1 MSLLICTHYDC
12 EFQRSTTFYV
22 LTDEVIF
29 VITKLVSRNKTVLKS
44 IYLVVIVAVWFMAIS
59 DEDHQSRLV
68 LQTSLQN
75 RFEFLNVVNGRQFD
89 HPCYPSLKL
98 KSSSLTLIL
107 SHDAN

>member
-1 MSLLICTHYDC
+1 MFLYTHCTC

-44 IYLVVIVAVWFMAIS
+44 TYLVVIVALKIKAIS
-59 DEDHQSRLV
+59 DEDHQSGEF

-75 RFEFLNVVNGRQFD
+75 R
-89 HPCYPSLKL
+89 P
-98 KSSSLTLIL
+98 
-107 SHDAN
+107 